1 MEGVGC
7 VMKGWGGVCHGG
19 GLSWTGGMCHGGVG
33 CVMEGGSVIEG
44 WGGVCHGGGLSWRGR
59 VCHGGVGWGVSWR
72 GSVMEWWDG
81 VGWGLSWRGG
91 VGHIQS
97 NLVIEANH
105 HYLHT
110 VPPGNYSKLLGEPNS
125 ITTTHLITWNY

>member
-1 MEGVGC
+1 MKQPMKKGSFVPKNVPGV
-7 VMKGWGGVCHGG
+7 GWGGGG
-19 GLSWTGGMCHGGVG
+19 
-33 CVMEGGSVIEG
+33 
-44 WGGVCHGGGLSWRGR
+44 

-72 GSVMEWWDG
+72 GA
-81 VGWGLSWRGG
+81 LSWRGG

-110 VPPGNYSKLLGEPNS
+110 IPPGNYSKLLGEPNS